1 MIWTTGVLCSAEKFD
16 KKFGGL
22 TDKLQNEIGE
32 KLTSALKEKLG
43 ADKIHSVTVNYG
55 EYLKESVVE
64 PGEWEPT
71 GNYYVALHIDQYQ
84 NKEEINAKE
93 CIVKFNHDE
102 AVINAAKE
110 AFAKIYGSLD

>member
-43 ADKIHSVTVNYG
+43 ADKIHNVTVYYS
-55 EYLKESVVE
+55 EYVEEEE
-64 PGEWEPT
+64 PGKYVDT
-71 GNYYVALHIDQYQ
+71 GNYYVALNVWQNE
-84 NKEEINAKE
+84 NKEGA
-93 CIVKFNHDE
+93 VKVNTDK
-102 AVINAAKE
+102 AVIDAAKE

>member
-43 ADKIHSVTVNYG
+43 ADKIHNVTVYYS
-55 EYLKESVVE
+55 EYVEEEE
-64 PGEWEPT
+64 PGKYVDT
-71 GNYYVALHIDQYQ
+71 GNYYVALNVWQ
-84 NKEEINAKE
+84 NENQEGA
-93 CIVKFNHDE
+93 VKVNTDK
-102 AVINAAKE
+102 AVIDAAKE